1 MGDPESEEFAVE
13 EGGGEVMAADMPTDK
28 KNFHRMIRLF
38 GLPCLLQRR
47 AQMSSTKHLQC
58 KYNS

>member
-1 MGDPESEEFAVE
+1 
-13 EGGGEVMAADMPTDK
+13 
-28 KNFHRMIRLF
+28 MIRLF

-58 KYNS
+58 NKYNS